1 MKSYSRTSRA
11 YSYVF
16 INILLIVIVAQFG
29 MSKVANERI
38 LMESSIDT
46 LPFDDD
52 IIFLSNAHGFNHTTY
67 IPRDQIA
74 HIYNNAVM
82 GSSESGFFVGMF
94 YLYGFMG
101 AAEGGSDMDNAIKWF
116 SKSAADGFADS
127 QLTLGILLYH
137 KDRKSS
143 MTWIFQAAINGNHP
157 RAYYLLARA
166 LCVGSSLQEIGI
178 EDAIGESKYQQAASY
193 LRKAGHIPEALHLL
207 AVLFEYNLVRE
218 DLKENDND
226 VHFKEAL
233 KLYKLAASNGSVE
246 SLYNLALMY
255 LYGRGTT
262 VDILKAT
269 NLLLQA
275 ANKDHVPSF
284 RFLGLLAMQDVNQ
297 PNPRDAIFW
306 LKKCVRLAKNEDLK
320 TDCNQELKQIQEMV
334 EIVNSNHYNLMNEQ
348 NSQKTINL

>member
-1 MKSYSRTSRA
+1 M
-11 YSYVF
+11 
-16 INILLIVIVAQFG
+16 LIMAIVAQFG

-46 LPFDDD
+46 SPFDDD

-74 HIYNNAVM
+74 HIYNNAVK

-101 AAEGGSDMDNAIKWF
+101 TEGGSDMENAIKWF

-143 MTWIFQAAINGNHP
+143 MTWIYQAAVSGNHP
-157 RAYYLLARA
+157 RAHYLLARS
-166 LCVGSSLQEIGI
+166 LCEGSSLQDIGVK
-178 EDAIGESKYQQAASY
+178 DAIGESKYQQAVSY

-207 AVLFEYNLVRE
+207 AVLFEYNLVGE
-218 DLKENDND
+218 EHNGNDSD
-226 VHFKEAL
+226 AHFKEAL
-233 KLYKLAASNGSVE
+233 KLYKLAVSNGSVE

-262 VDILKAT
+262 IDISKAT

-284 RFLGLLAMQDVNQ
+284 RFLGLLAMQDVDQ

-306 LKKCVRLAKNEDLK
+306 LRKCVKLAKSADLK
-320 TDCNQELKQIQEMV
+320 TVCNQDLEQIQEIV
-334 EIVNSNHYNLMNEQ
+334 ENVNSNHYLMHEQ
-348 NSQKTINL
+348 NSRKTMNL